1 MRQRSP
7 ELGFWSLCALG
18 VNGMV
23 GVGIFFAPAK
33 VAALVP
39 GSAGTWVYALTTLA
53 IAPVAACY
61 ALLGAR
67 FDRDGGPFVWA
78 QAAFGGHVAYAVGW
92 ISYVSAVFSTAAVVS
107 GLGQYLGPYLGF
119 VGAANARLFSTL
131 SVMVLGLLVAA
142 GLRLSAWVWNGLT
155 VAKLVPLV
163 ALLALGAALWWRGS
177 ATAASPPNPAAAP
190 LDSPASTAWL
200 RASLVA
206 LFATQG
212 FEILPVPSGSIR
224 RRSRNLPLAMLAS
237 LSFVTLL
244 YMGLHATAVRALPD
258 VARTEAPLVEAAN
271 ALGGARLDYLVALGT
286 QVSAVGIAFG
296 MFAMTPRYLA
306 ALAGP
311 EGLGEWI
318 GRHSGR
324 NVPLPALLI
333 TLASSVALVLSGK
346 LESLFV
352 LASMAV
358 LAQFAVSL
366 LALCRL
372 AWRTEH
378 GLVRAHLWL
387 GLPALGSL
395 GLVAR
400 GAERREL
407 LVLFASLALGLLLRY
422 LPRGRGPKPEPD

>member
-177 ATAASPPNPAAAP
+177 ATAASPRTR
-190 LDSPASTAWL
+190 LL
-200 RASLVA
+200 
-206 LFATQG
+206 
-212 FEILPVPSGSIR
+212 
-224 RRSRNLPLAMLAS
+224 RRSIL
-237 LSFVTLL
+237 
-244 YMGLHATAVRALPD
+244 
-258 VARTEAPLVEAAN
+258 
-271 ALGGARLDYLVALGT
+271 
-286 QVSAVGIAFG
+286 Q
-296 MFAMTPRYLA
+296 
-306 ALAGP
+306 
-311 EGLGEWI
+311 
-318 GRHSGR
+318 
-324 NVPLPALLI
+324 
-333 TLASSVALVLSGK
+333 
-346 LESLFV
+346 
-352 LASMAV
+352 
-358 LAQFAVSL
+358 
-366 LALCRL
+366 
-372 AWRTEH
+372 
-378 GLVRAHLWL
+378 
-387 GLPALGSL
+387 
-395 GLVAR
+395 
-400 GAERREL
+400 RRPP
-407 LVLFASLALGLLLRY
+407 G
-422 LPRGRGPKPEPD
+422 